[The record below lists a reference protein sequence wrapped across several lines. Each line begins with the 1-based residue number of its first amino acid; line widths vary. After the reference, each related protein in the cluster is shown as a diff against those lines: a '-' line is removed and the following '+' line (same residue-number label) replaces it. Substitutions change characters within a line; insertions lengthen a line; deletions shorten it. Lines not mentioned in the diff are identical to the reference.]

1 MDVNVKD
8 VDEIVR
14 FGRSLQGFLS
24 DYLGVLNL
32 VMQGANSDESTARN
46 NLNTIRNYVDS
57 AERAVR
63 SAEQM
68 LESAENKAD
77 NDPEGDY
84 SSDIEYAE
92 RILEERQAA
101 YERAKQALE
110 EAEGIVQ
117 RVKTNAD
124 MVVEEVTRS
133 RRQIQ
138 DNGRDALQSIQKA
151 ARAISQYVRK

>member
-24 DYLGVLNL
+24 DYLGALNL

-57 AERAVR
+57 AERDMR

-77 NDPEGDY
+77 SDPEGDY
-84 SSDIEYAE
+84 SSDIAYAGS
-92 RILEERQAA
+92 ILEERQAA

-117 RVKTNAD
+117 RVRTNAE
-124 MVVEEVTRS
+124 MVIEEVTRNC
-133 RRQIQ
+133 RQIQ

-151 ARAISQYVRK
+151 ARAISGYLRK

>member
-24 DYLGVLNL
+24 DYLGALNL

-77 NDPEGDY
+77 SDPEEDY

-110 EAEGIVQ
+110 EAEGIVR